1 MRAGL
6 RTTAALGLAAAVAGC
21 GLAQSRINPL
31 NWFGRGEPAVVEDR
45 RNLGEGAL
53 LVAADPRP
61 LVDQVTALAVE
72 RTAGGAIVRAEGLP
86 VRQGSHAVDLVP
98 RNGGVPVD
106 GTLVLGFHAVPDPA
120 APQGAAR
127 SRLVTGGAFVS
138 DADLAGVRAV
148 RVEAARN
155 ALVASR

>member
-1 MRAGL
+1 MV
-6 RTTAALGLAAAVAGC
+6 AALGLAAAVAGC

-31 NWFGRGEPAVVEDR
+31 NWFGRAETVPA
-45 RNLGEGAL
+45 EGARNTADGAL
-53 LVAADPRP
+53 PAYADPRP
-61 LVDQVTALAVE
+61 LVDQVTSMSVE

-98 RNGGVPVD
+98 RNGGVTED
-106 GTLVLGFHAVPDPA
+106 GTLVLGFHAVPDPV

-127 SRLVTGGAFVS
+127 ARLVTGGLFLT
-138 DADLAGVRAV
+138 DGDLAGVRTV

-155 ALVASR
+155 AMVASR